1 MKQSLSNRPL
11 KGTSDWFPDE
21 FAIRQFIFDTWRSV
35 NRHFGYEEYLTP
47 IFELADIY
55 RAKSGE
61 DVGGKELMVAT
72 DRGGREL
79 AIRPEMTPSV
89 TRMVSR
95 FYGQASKPLR
105 LFSIANFWRNERP
118 QRGRNREFWQLNTDI
133 FGSESSSADIEIL
146 QIALEIMVAFQPPKG
161 SFTLY
166 LNHRQLIDSILT
178 DIANVADE
186 VRTPVVRLLDKF
198 EKLSPD
204 AFQRSLGELGLG
216 KDSVNQLTR
225 FMQSQNAEQ
234 LLENFPTLQDNGGYQ
249 QIAHI
254 FATLQAF
261 GYDEWIVF
269 NPSIIRGF
277 DYYDGMV
284 FEVFDNHPANNRSMF
299 GGGRYNGLAR
309 LFGKQD
315 IPAVGFAP
323 GDEPTRLFL
332 ENWNLVPAY
341 LTENHT
347 IYLPLLDDEL
357 AVECWKLAAELRG
370 TGFLV
375 EQGLDVQTVTKALSY
390 ANKKDFPYTIIY
402 GPDEASQG
410 KVELKNMR
418 TGEQTSY
425 HRTQLVEKLRSLI
438 DPNF

>member
-1 MKQSLSNRPL
+1 MKQNLSNRPL
-11 KGTSDWFPDE
+11 KGTSDWLPEE
-21 FAIRQFIFDTWRSV
+21 FAIRQYIFDSWRNV
-35 NRHFGYEEYLTP
+35 NCHFGYEEYLTP

-89 TRMVSR
+89 TRMVSS
-95 FYGQASKPLR
+95 FYGRVSKPLR

-133 FGSESSSADIEIL
+133 FGSESVSADIEIL
-146 QIALEIMVAFQPPKG
+146 QIALEIMIAFQPPKG

-178 DIANVADE
+178 DIANVAGE

-198 EKLSPD
+198 EKLSLD
-204 AFQRSLGELGLG
+204 AFQRSLSEFGLE
-216 KDSVNQLTR
+216 KSSINHLTR

-234 LLENFPTLQDNGGYQ
+234 LLENFPTLHDNSGYQ
-249 QIAHI
+249 QITHI
-254 FATLQAF
+254 FAMLQAF

-284 FEVFDNHPANNRSMF
+284 FEVFDNHPDNNRSMF

-332 ENWNLVPAY
+332 ENWGLVPSS

-347 IYLPLLDDEL
+347 IYLPLLADNL
-357 AVECWKLAAELRG
+357 TVESWKLAAELREVN
-370 TGFLV
+370 FWV
-375 EQGLDVQTVTKALSY
+375 EQGLEVQTITKALSY
-390 ANKKDFPYTIIY
+390 ANKKNFPYTVIY

-410 KVELKNMR
+410 KVQLKNMR
-418 TGEQTSY
+418 TGEQTS
-425 HRTQLVEKLRSLI
+425 HSRTQLIEKLQSPMDSI
-438 DPNF
+438 